1 MIDKIKLFIPN
12 KRLDTKNQNIQNQRK
27 TDTNTIKG
35 HIKNFG
41 ISQNIDGIFLQGS
54 LAKYL
59 NDENITPLTKEQI
72 KESVYLLQDDL
83 KVDFSNAIV
92 TGLEFG
98 TSIILDNPV
107 SLYLQCM
114 GTVPRKV
121 KYTAENDKIET
132 INYLSPKGKGIYTF
146 TLYDKI
152 QLSN

>member
-107 SLYLQCM
+107 AIS
-114 GTVPRKV
+114 
-121 KYTAENDKIET
+121 
-132 INYLSPKGKGIYTF
+132 
-146 TLYDKI
+146 
-152 QLSN
+152 